1 MTPIMFVADSDDD
14 DDVDY
19 IIDSVE
25 EEKPLEWTSGQ
36 ALSVNVAHSNG
47 GRARCTE
54 CGHLY
59 NAARMVFGTPLND
72 PWKTE
77 EFYCIPCAKKLGV
90 TDFTIKG
97 GSSRIDS

>member
-47 GRARCTE
+47 GRARCTK

-59 NAARMVFGTPLND
+59 NASRMVFGTPAND
-72 PWKTE
+72 PWQSQA
-77 EFYCIPCAKKLGV
+77 FYCQACGKELGV
-90 TDFTIKG
+90 HDFTIDG
-97 GSSRIDS
+97 GASRIE